1 MSARIAP
8 LPDGMGVASI
18 ADKQPRR
25 QKSGSPR
32 ATSRKAAVT
41 ETATANPAAASR
53 AVSALDES
61 LPAGTLFAATIL
73 SATLPVHQ
81 AALTELHIR
90 RNRDWTPPESI
101 LHLRDKT
108 I

>member
-25 QKSGSPR
+25 NRGGSTR
-32 ATSRKAAVT
+32 
-41 ETATANPAAASR
+41 AAAHAAEAAAKPSALAPVQAH
-53 AVSALDES
+53 AVSGTDES
-61 LPAGTLFAATIL
+61 LPAGTLFAAAML
-73 SATLPVHQ
+73 SSGMPISE
-81 AALTELHIR
+81 AALTELRIR
-90 RNRDWTPPESI
+90 RNRDWSPPESI
-101 LHLRDKT
+101 LRLRDKT

>member
-1 MSARIAP
+1 MPALRILLVEDETIVAM
-8 LPDGMGVASI
+8 LFADLLVAMGHEVCAI
-18 ADKQPRR
+18 E
-25 QKSGSPR
+25 
-32 ATSRKAAVT
+32 ATEA
-41 ETATANPAAASR
+41 ATAKPAAAFR